1 MHDITGMTS
10 QMRSWL
16 PCRQLLDFVQPFN
29 FSCEQLVKIELLVCF
44 IQNDDSSIG
53 VAVPCFGDGDDG
65 GDAFTIPANTLES
78 NKTYRVTLVV
88 FMEDRESDSAVQ
100 KVCDFLFSFQ

>member
-1 MHDITGMTS
+1 MHDITGVTS

-65 GDAFTIPANTLES
+65 DDAFTIPANTLER
-78 NKTYRVTLVV
+78 NKNVQSDISGVHGRQGIR
-88 FMEDRESDSAVQ
+88 FCSSESM
-100 KVCDFLFSFQ
+100 